1 MVRATT
7 DPGKSEKTLQ
17 IEIKQEKPEK
27 VTETLSM
34 NTNAK
39 LAFFQTMD
47 ELVAVHW
54 KKAPTLAFLP

>member
-1 MVRATT
+1 MVRTTT

-17 IEIKQEKPEK
+17 FEITQEKPEK

-47 ELVAVHW
+47 ELVAVH
-54 KKAPTLAFLP
+54 